1 MRVLFV
7 VYRDFTNPQ
16 AVGGDFYLWEL
27 ARGLAARGHYVT
39 LMCSS
44 FNGSKPKET
53 SEGVEIVRVE
63 GSLALPLKIFKKYL
77 KVFKGRFDIVVEE
90 IIGGQRFPF
99 FSVLYAGVPVV
110 AVWHQRNA
118 KVFWEQYPPL
128 LALPLSSLEYLL
140 ASLYRKSTVLTPSEG
155 AKAELGL
162 LGIQGEK
169 IQVVYDGVDEKFID
183 LDLSG
188 PRENI
193 VVCLGKLRRY
203 KRIDHAIL
211 AFKKVIKRVN
221 KPVKLVVAGKLS
233 EIDSGYLDQLKELVK
248 KLGLEGSVEFRINIS
263 ENEKL
268 ELLKRAKVLVQP
280 SPVEGFSIVVAEA
293 NRCGTPVVV
302 SDGVPFDVVEHGV
315 NGYFYRFGDL
325 KDFAAKTVKLLSDGE
340 LWFAMSQNAYE
351 WSKQFTWQSSTLRL
365 EQILQDLGYLE
376 KRHLE
381 VNKTGEITIMQRAA
395 AT

>member
-7 VYRDFTNPQ
+7 AYRDFTNPQ

-27 ARGLAARGHYVT
+27 ARGLATRGHFVT
-39 LMCSS
+39 LMCTS

-53 SEGVEIVRVE
+53 SDGVEIVRVE
-63 GSLALPLKIFKKYL
+63 ASFTLPLKIFKKYL
-77 KVFKGRFDIVVEE
+77 EVFKGRFDIVVEE

-118 KVFWEQYPPL
+118 KVFWEQYPPF

-140 ASLYRKSTVLTPSEG
+140 AKLYRKSTVLTPSEG

-162 LGIQGEK
+162 LGIHPEK

-188 PRENI
+188 PRENV

-211 AFKKVIKRVN
+211 AFKKVVECVN

-233 EIDSGYLDQLKELVK
+233 EIDRGYLDQLKKLVK
-248 KLGLEGSVEFRINIS
+248 QLGLEGSVEFRINIP
-263 ENEKL
+263 ENEKIL
-268 ELLKRAKVLVQP
+268 TPFISLTLK
-280 SPVEGFSIVVAEA
+280 IV
-293 NRCGTPVVV
+293 
-302 SDGVPFDVVEHGV
+302 
-315 NGYFYRFGDL
+315 
-325 KDFAAKTVKLLSDGE
+325 
-340 LWFAMSQNAYE
+340 
-351 WSKQFTWQSSTLRL
+351 
-365 EQILQDLGYLE
+365 
-376 KRHLE
+376 
-381 VNKTGEITIMQRAA
+381 
-395 AT
+395 